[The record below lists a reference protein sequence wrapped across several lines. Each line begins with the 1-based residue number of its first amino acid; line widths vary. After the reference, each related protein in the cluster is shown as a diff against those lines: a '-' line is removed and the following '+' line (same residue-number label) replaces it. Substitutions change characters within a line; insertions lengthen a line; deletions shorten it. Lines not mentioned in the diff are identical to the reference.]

1 MPVTLKL
8 TEYRTTPLVLRPVT
22 SSQILEKAYPAAGRS
37 QEAVTIVQ
45 YNIGGWT
52 GRQNIQFKILPK
64 EHGFVNALLSAYTG
78 NYALV
83 ICPHDVWLAVIS
95 QLSLYVNAN
104 RELLFDEAS
113 FVPPEPGKG
122 KPLEIAVDTNS
133 MPLSARQ
140 IGGLIQR
147 NVLDPAVR
155 DWVLPNFCTS
165 TPNDVAVASMLWMAP
180 TKVKK
185 VLIPNTETLRR
196 GIPRVTL
203 EGGQGDW
210 DSLLKK
216 LERLK
221 EYGIHLLYPVV
232 SRFSKSFGAPDSP
245 ENWEFWKKVVHGEG
259 DGGRS
264 SKLSGWITA
273 FCVFAFEGK
282 WRIPGLETVS
292 LFFMHYRSDLL
303 SSIMTASAWKEESR
317 HATFQ
322 SFWSTYAQSLEE
334 TSSHMTI
341 DGTKFPVLNIHDLP
355 AGYAEVD
362 ITVNRGGIASPCL
375 IVAGL
380 TGVGF
385 SSSRHSLL
393 SLSGRNDT
401 VRAVVVWWLFP
412 TPQTQPQPPE
422 DEPKIIISPE
432 LTIAVDDVPT

>member
-1 MPVTLKL
+1 
-8 TEYRTTPLVLRPVT
+8 
-22 SSQILEKAYPAAGRS
+22 
-37 QEAVTIVQ
+37 
-45 YNIGGWT
+45 
-52 GRQNIQFKILPK
+52 
-64 EHGFVNALLSAYTG
+64 
-78 NYALV
+78 
-83 ICPHDVWLAVIS
+83 
-95 QLSLYVNAN
+95 
-104 RELLFDEAS
+104 
-113 FVPPEPGKG
+113 
-122 KPLEIAVDTNS
+122 
-133 MPLSARQ
+133 
-140 IGGLIQR
+140 
-147 NVLDPAVR
+147 
-155 DWVLPNFCTS
+155 
-165 TPNDVAVASMLWMAP
+165 MAP

-292 LFFMHYRSDLL
+292 LFLIHYRSDLL

-322 SFWSTYAQSLEE
+322 SFLVYLRSVARGNKFSYDHRRHKIGPGESAATAAASTRQWLCNCRVGREVPRSAY
-334 TSSHMTI
+334 
-341 DGTKFPVLNIHDLP
+341 FLP
-355 AGYAEVD
+355 QH
-362 ITVNRGGIASPCL
+362 
-375 IVAGL
+375 
-380 TGVGF
+380 VGE
-385 SSSRHSLL
+385 LK
-393 SLSGRNDT
+393 LSGGSVTTLEYIVWNRKTFRNNSDC
-401 VRAVVVWWLFP
+401 
-412 TPQTQPQPPE
+412 
-422 DEPKIIISPE
+422 KYH
-432 LTIAVDDVPT
+432 